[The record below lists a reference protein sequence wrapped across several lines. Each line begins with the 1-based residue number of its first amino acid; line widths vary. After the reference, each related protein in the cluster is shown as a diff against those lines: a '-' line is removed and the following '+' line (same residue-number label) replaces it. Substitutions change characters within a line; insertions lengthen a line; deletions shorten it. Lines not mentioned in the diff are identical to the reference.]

1 MKNKK
6 SFLISQWAS
15 LVSFSAILIAFT
27 LVAIINIDTQRNH
40 LLVCIILSLG
50 LIFELISLNSKIHN
64 ERIYEERLKHKE
76 KECQLFEQQIFTM
89 KSNDASA
96 IKVKKT
102 SGIKLSSQENED
114 GPQTICH
121 KFPFHQGNE
130 TLNGILKSGVVSQW
144 KLFGENS
151 DESWTL
157 ELARPASETYEEL
170 FNKIQA
176 TKFNDYEELY
186 RLLNAKS

>member
-1 MKNKK
+1 MKNMK

-64 ERIYEERLKHKE
+64 ERIYEERLKYKE

-121 KFPFHQGNE
+121 KFPLHQGNE